1 MERISFLHGLTVY
14 TTLALIQDANSKVVK
29 NIAENCMFLFIA
41 IEYTS
46 KPSYQVFLLDSFSS
60 VGWQNACGSN
70 IGLLGTP
77 VVIHDW

>member
-1 MERISFLHGLTVY
+1 M
-14 TTLALIQDANSKVVK
+14 K

-60 VGWQNACGSN
+60 VGWQNVCGSN